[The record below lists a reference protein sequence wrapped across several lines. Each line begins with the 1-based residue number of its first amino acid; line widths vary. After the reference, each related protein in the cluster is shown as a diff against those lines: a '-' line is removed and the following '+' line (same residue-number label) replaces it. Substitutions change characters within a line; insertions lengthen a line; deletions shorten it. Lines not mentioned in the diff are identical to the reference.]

1 MRALFISHDA
11 SRTGAPILLLH
22 YLKWLW
28 ARREYDFDVLLLK
41 GGDLQR
47 EFEAVAPTTVL
58 SRHSSLPTRWLTER
72 VRARLVTARLRA
84 RRFDVV
90 YANTVVTGGHAI
102 DIAAGRC
109 PVVWHIHEMDF
120 SIRELAGPTRFNAE
134 HPKVAKL
141 IAVSGAVRSD
151 LVDRYGVPSE
161 KVELIHEFIPLP
173 ASADGQES
181 ARRRIRGELGIPEHA
196 VVVGAAGTLD
206 WRKGA
211 DLFVPMALLTLRQLP
226 GVVVHFVWIGGHTAS
241 YQHSQALYDV
251 RAARLASF
259 VHFVG
264 NNENPLDYFAAMDV
278 FALLSREDPFPLV
291 MLEAGA
297 LAKPLVC
304 FAGAGGADE
313 LIAAGGGVSVP
324 YLDVPAMASAL
335 ASLILDASRR
345 ATMGADLRKVIRARH
360 ALEVSAPRVSH
371 VIESVLE
378 RPRTVG

>member
-22 YLKWLW
+22 YLKWLR
-28 ARREYDFDVLLLK
+28 ARRECEFDVLLLK
-41 GGDLQR
+41 GGELES
-47 EFEAVAPTTVL
+47 EFGAVASTVVL
-58 SRHSSLPTRWLTER
+58 SRHAALPTRWLTAR
-72 VRARLVTARLRA
+72 IRARLVIARLRA

-109 PVVWHIHEMDF
+109 PVVWHIHEMDY
-120 SIRELAGPTRFNAE
+120 SIRAHAGVTRFNAA

-141 IAVSGAVRSD
+141 IAVSGAVRRD
-151 LVDRYGVPSE
+151 LVDRYGVPPE
-161 KVELIHEFIPLP
+161 KVELIHEFVPLP

-181 ARRRIRGELGIPEHA
+181 SRRRIRGELGIPEHA

-211 DLFVPMALLTLRQLP
+211 DLFVPVALLTLRQLP
-226 GVVVHFVWIGGHTAS
+226 GVVVHFVWIGGYTTS
-241 YQHSQALYDV
+241 YQHAQALYDV
-251 RAARLASF
+251 RTARLEGL

-264 NNENPLDYFAAMDV
+264 NRENPLDYFAGIDV
-278 FALLSREDPFPLV
+278 LALLSREDPFPLV

-297 LAKPLVC
+297 LAKPLIC

-313 LIAAGGGVSVP
+313 LVAAGGGVSVP
-324 YLDVPAMASAL
+324 YLDLPAMANAL
-335 ASLILDASRR
+335 ASLILDAPRR
-345 ATMGADLRKVIRARH
+345 AAIGADLSKVIRARH
-360 ALEVSAPRVSH
+360 SLEVSAPRVSH
-371 VIESVLE
+371 VIEGVLG
-378 RPRTVG
+378 RPRPRG